1 MKQYDSYKPSLSGW
15 FSVLPAHWN
24 ETKIKYFCLDVING
38 ATPSTSNDRYWDG
51 DIAWI
56 ASGKCHDCIINS
68 ESKFITKEG
77 YDNSSTRLI
86 PKNTALVA
94 LTGATCAQSGF
105 LTIPSCT
112 NQSIVAYINH
122 PKKMDSKFIF
132 YMIQGNRQQYLIHQT
147 GGAQAGIN
155 VEDCKNIISP
165 IPPLAE
171 QTAIAEYLDKKCVSI
186 DRVIA
191 TQERRIERLGEL
203 KQSIITEAVTRGINP
218 NVPLKDSGIEWIGK
232 IPEHWDLIQL
242 KFAANKAN
250 CCFIDGDWI
259 ESTDISEEGIRYIT
273 TGNVGVLEYKEQ
285 GNSFI
290 SEDTFER
297 LNCTEVFPGDILI
310 SRLNEPIGRS
320 CILPDLGIRVVTS
333 VDNVI
338 FRPNKDLYDK
348 RFLVYYLNCSI
359 FTEHANLEA
368 RGSTMHRMSRTMLGH
383 QQTIVP
389 PIAEQTAIAEY
400 LDRKCARIDAAIA
413 KAKREVELLREFK
426 QSVITEAVT
435 GKIKVCKSQ
444 HLQL

>member
-15 FSVLPAHWN
+15 FSVLPAHWD

-132 YMIQGNRQQYLIHQT
+132 YMIQGNRQQYLIHQI

-171 QTAIAEYLDKKCVSI
+171 QTAIAEYLDKKCGSI
-186 DRVIA
+186 DKVIA
-191 TQERRIERLGEL
+191 TQERRIEMLGEL

-218 NVPLKDSGIEWIGK
+218 NAPLKDSGIDWIGK
-232 IPEHWDLIQL
+232 IPEHWEAIPL
-242 KFAANKAN
+242 KFTGSFGNGLTYHPEDVVES
-250 CCFIDGDWI
+250 DGI
-259 ESTDISEEGIRYIT
+259 L
-273 TGNVGVLEYKEQ
+273 VLRSSNIQ
-285 GNSFI
+285 DDVLDF
-290 SEDTFER
+290 EDT
-297 LNCTEVFPGDILI
+297 VFVKSCPEFLMVRPGDII
-310 SRLNEPIGRS
+310 ICSRNGSASLVGKCAMVEEEINATFGAFMMRYRPYQNPKFGFYLLQAALKMYKGLYSTTTINQLTMG
-320 CILPDLGIRVVTS
+320 
-333 VDNVI
+333 VI
-338 FRPNKDLYDK
+338 AQIH
-348 RFLVYYLNCSI
+348 VAI
-359 FTEHANLEA
+359 
-368 RGSTMHRMSRTMLGH
+368 
-383 QQTIVP
+383 P

-400 LDRKCARIDAAIA
+400 LDRKCARIDSAIA

-426 QSVITEAVT
+426 QSVITGAVT
-435 GKIKVCKSQ
+435 GKIKVC
-444 HLQL
+444 

>member
-1 MKQYDSYKPSLSGW
+1 MKQYESYKDSGTPWIGQIPS
-15 FSVLPAHWN
+15 HWEVKRGKFTTAILAGFAFN
-24 ETKIKYFCLDVING
+24 SDNFTTDEGYMPLIRIRDINSPTTEMNYNGDYPEAYVIRKG
-38 ATPSTSNDRYWDG
+38 DILIGMDG
-51 DIAWI
+51 DFNVAEWCGEDALLNQRVCKIEDTKKM
-56 ASGKCHDCIINS
+56 S
-68 ESKFITKEG
+68 SKFAYYLLPRPLQLLNDVCYATTVKHLST
-77 YDNSSTRLI
+77 YDVMGL
-86 PKNTALVA
+86 
-94 LTGATCAQSGF
+94 F
-105 LTIPSCT
+105 L
-112 NQSIVAYINH
+112 
-122 PKKMDSKFIF
+122 
-132 YMIQGNRQQYLIHQT
+132 
-147 GGAQAGIN
+147 
-155 VEDCKNIISP
+155 P
-165 IPPLAE
+165 IPPLDE
-171 QTAIAEYLDKKCVSI
+171 QTAIVEYLDKKCGSI
-186 DRVIA
+186 DKVIA